1 MWGLGQMV
9 AVRMN
14 TPTGTEWKLGRII
27 RLGRRDEEGD
37 AENNEFE
44 MVVRVVWRDIHTQ
57 EFIEAR
63 LVFTAADITNGE
75 VALVEE

>member
-9 AVRMN
+9 AVRYN

-27 RLGRRDEEGD
+27 RLGMRDAEGN

-44 MVVRVVWRDIHTQ
+44 MVVRVVWRDILTQ
-57 EFIEAR
+57 EYIDAQ
-63 LVFTAADITNGE
+63 LVFTAVDIANGA
-75 VALVEE
+75 VAEE